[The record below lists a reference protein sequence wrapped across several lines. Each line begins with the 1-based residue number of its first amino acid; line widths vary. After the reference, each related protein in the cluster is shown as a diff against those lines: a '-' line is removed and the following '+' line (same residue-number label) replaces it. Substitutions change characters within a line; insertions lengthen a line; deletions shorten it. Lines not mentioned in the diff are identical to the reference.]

1 MSLDQTEISHRN
13 PCQWYAYRKKDQ
25 NRLFQVE
32 LQRTRADIFIIFYRG
47 HLDVHRSS
55 VEDPRASIK
64 EKQHKHAKNVAGAL
78 KKRRTGKG
86 NVKKLVNFPG
96 KHFRSSIFLHLN
108 GILMHLQLHLQCTT
122 EIIF

>member
-1 MSLDQTEISHRN
+1 MCAKIARAPAIFSL
-13 PCQWYAYRKKDQ
+13 KK
-25 NRLFQVE
+25 LFIIVYIH
-32 LQRTRADIFIIFYRG
+32 LIIFYRG

-96 KHFRSSIFLHLN
+96 KHFRSCIFLHLN
-108 GILMHLQLHLQCTT
+108 GILMHLQLHLQCTG

>member
-1 MSLDQTEISHRN
+1 M
-13 PCQWYAYRKKDQ
+13 
-25 NRLFQVE
+25 E

-47 HLDVHRSS
+47 HLDVDRSS

-64 EKQHKHAKNVAGAL
+64 EKQDKHAKNVAGAL

-96 KHFRSSIFLHLN
+96 KHFRSCIFFTFKWNFDALAAALAMHHRNNFLVLPHIFLRRN
-108 GILMHLQLHLQCTT
+108 YDINK
-122 EIIF
+122 